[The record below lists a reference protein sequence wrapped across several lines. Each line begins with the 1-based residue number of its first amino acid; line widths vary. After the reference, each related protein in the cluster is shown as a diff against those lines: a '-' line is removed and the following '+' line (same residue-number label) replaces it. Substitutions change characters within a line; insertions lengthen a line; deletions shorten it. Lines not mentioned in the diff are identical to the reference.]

1 MTGVIPSTD
10 SRFGGAFA
18 SVIADEGAVESIGR
32 VCERGLVCEETE
44 AWEPQ
49 ECEPDDAEAPINDRC
64 QCHCQILVT
73 LHCLRVAA
81 GA

>member
-18 SVIADEGAVESIGR
+18 SVIADEGTVESIGR

-49 ECEPDDAEAPINDRC
+49 ECEPDDAEAPIGSKSFQDAV
-64 QCHCQILVT
+64 IFA